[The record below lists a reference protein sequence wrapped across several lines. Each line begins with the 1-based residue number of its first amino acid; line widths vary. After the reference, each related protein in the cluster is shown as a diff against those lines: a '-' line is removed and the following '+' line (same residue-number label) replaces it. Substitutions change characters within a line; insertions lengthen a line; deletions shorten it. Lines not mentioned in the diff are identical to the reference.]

1 MRTTFI
7 QVAGVANF
15 IPKAKARSGEL
26 RDEIKLTP
34 QEIATD
40 PAHSLQRLK
49 KLTRRSRVGFQTF
62 SAKLAHGL
70 VPVLIQQCNDFD
82 FPGG

>member
-1 MRTTFI
+1 MRTKFL
-7 QVAGVANF
+7 QVAGAANF

-40 PAHSLQRLK
+40 PAHSLQRL
-49 KLTRRSRVGFQTF
+49 G
-62 SAKLAHGL
+62 
-70 VPVLIQQCNDFD
+70 N
-82 FPGG
+82 